1 VDDFLIYALIS
12 LFQDLTEF
20 IERDGEHYIGIG
32 EHSDLWKGKLEVDTV
47 RTLVAIKVLRG
58 GSSSR
63 PDFREQL
70 IKVWFGIE
78 PIQPL
83 C

>member
-1 VDDFLIYALIS
+1 MADRSAASQQGMSLVDNSDD
-12 LFQDLTEF
+12 DLTEF

-70 IKVWFGIE
+70 IKDVSG
-78 PIQPL
+78 
-83 C
+83 